1 MHELLTPEE
10 MGKADRLAID
20 AGPFDGIGLMRR
32 AGAAVAAV
40 VLERYPEASAAD
52 VLCGPGNN
60 GGDGYV
66 VAKLLQEAGMPV
78 RVWALGQPKQG
89 TDAAIAA
96 ADCPIKVEQL
106 ARFSPSPES
115 VVIDALFGAGLSKA
129 IAGEAAKAIE
139 KCKIAGARVVA
150 VDLPSGVSGESGR
163 VLGAAFKA
171 DATVIF
177 FRKKPGHLL
186 QPGRELCG
194 KTIVAE
200 IGIEP
205 RVLDAIKP
213 SCFENMPALWRG
225 DFPRPA
231 ADTHKYARGHVG
243 VFSGGPSA
251 TGAARL
257 SAKAAARA
265 GAGAVTLLSP
275 GSALQANAAHLT
287 SIILRKTDTPEEAA
301 EWLGERKPGALVFG
315 PGIGLHDS
323 VSDFALKLIA
333 ASAGVVR
340 HIVFDA
346 DALTHLSRRP
356 AAFFDA
362 FRAKN
367 APQFVLTPHEG
378 EFARVFPELV
388 RDESSSKVD
397 RARKAAVLA
406 NATVILKG
414 PDTVIASPD
423 GRAAISAN
431 AAPWLATAGSGDVLA
446 GITAGLLAQGM
457 LSFEAAS
464 AAVWLHSE
472 AGSRFGPGLIAEDL
486 PDLLPPLLR
495 GLLDGT
501 QQEMGPDG

>member
-1 MHELLTPEE
+1 MHELLTSEE
-10 MGKADRLAID
+10 IGEADRLTIK
-20 AGPFDGIGLMRR
+20 AGPFDGMGLMRR

-40 VLERYPEASAAD
+40 VLERFPAASVAD

-66 VAKLLQEAGMPV
+66 VAKLLNEAGMPV
-78 RVWALGQPKQG
+78 RIWALGKPRPG

-96 ADCPIKVEQL
+96 AECPITSKPL
-106 ARFSPSPES
+106 ARFSPTPGA
-115 VVIDALFGAGLSKA
+115 VVIDALFGAGLSKSVE
-129 IAGEAAKAIE
+129 GDAAKAIE
-139 KCKIAGARVVA
+139 KCNTAGVPVVA
-150 VDLPSGVSGESGR
+150 VDLPSGVSGDSGKI
-163 VLGAAFKA
+163 LGAAFKA
-171 DATVIF
+171 AVTVTF

-186 QPGRELCG
+186 QPGRGLCG
-194 KTIVAE
+194 ETIVAE

-205 RVLDAIKP
+205 RVLDTIKP
-213 SCFENMPALWRG
+213 ACFENTPALWG
-225 DFPRPA
+225 GHFPRPA
-231 ADTHKYARGHVG
+231 TETHKYARGHVG
-243 VFSGGPSA
+243 VFSGGPSS

-257 SAKAAARA
+257 SARSAARA

-275 GSALQANAAHLT
+275 GSALQVNAAHLT
-287 SIILRKTDTPEEAA
+287 SIILRKADSPAEVA
-301 EWLGERKPGALVFG
+301 EWLDEREPGALVFG
-315 PGIGLHDS
+315 PGIGLQEGAG
-323 VSDFALKLIA
+323 DFALKLIA
-333 ASAGVVR
+333 ASTGVVR

-346 DALTHLSRRP
+346 DALTHLSRRR
-356 AAFFDA
+356 AEFFRA

-378 EFARVFPELV
+378 EFARVFPELSG
-388 RDESSSKVD
+388 DANLSKLD
-397 RARKAAVLA
+397 RARNAAALSK
-406 NATVILKG
+406 ATVIQKG

-423 GRAAISAN
+423 GRAAINAN

-457 LSFEAAS
+457 PSFEAAS

-495 GLLDGT
+495 DLLSQGAAGKAT
-501 QQEMGPDG
+501 